1 MKKNADRHIRFI
13 VIATGIASV
22 VTQLVVIREFLTQFN
37 GNEFVIAL
45 ILFNWLLLGGI
56 GTFFA
61 RAAGKK
67 ASLFRL
73 AWLSVGLI
81 VLAPLELLMIRYF
94 RDIFFIYGSSAGF
107 YPTFT
112 YAFLTIVPYGLLL
125 GFALPYS
132 LMTARNIL
140 PAFSGTRIYIAD
152 NIGDTLGGALFSFIL
167 VVWVTPFQAL
177 CIAHLPLLFLACRV
191 LLHSPRLKTT
201 VALAGAL
208 CLFALMAGMALEK
221 QSLTPAG
228 TTLSHYQESRYG
240 RIAVYSDRDQHT
252 LFLDGKPVMSGA
264 NIALAEESVHY
275 PLSQLNTVNR
285 LLLVSAEG
293 GMMAEIAKYRPSS
306 VDYVEI
312 DPMLSDVAFQFS
324 FLEDIAELTLI
335 HEDGRVWL
343 QQTGANYDAVILSL
357 PEPDTFQINRFFTDA
372 FFGIAKAR
380 LNPGGILSFSVSGF
394 DNYIRDEQAAK
405 IASLRNT
412 AKQHFK
418 HVALIPG
425 EKIYFLCADFAPDND
440 IVALLDAK
448 NIQTDFIHGFFH
460 GNVTDER
467 IRYLYDHINI
477 DAPLNLDFSPHLMWL
492 MYQDWF
498 ARFSASPAGFLMALA
513 LFLIIYMA
521 RASRE
526 EFVLF
531 STGCVLMGSQILIIF
546 AFQILFGYIYEQIG
560 WIVTVFLAGLLP
572 GAVFGHRIR
581 ARGAKILITADGA
594 LMVLLLLFLFLI
606 VHVGDRLP
614 SATFL
619 ILGMSMSVTCGIQ
632 MPVALYL
639 RGDGK
644 SGVIQA
650 FSADLIGAAAG
661 TLITSVI
668 LIPYIGIIWTALCL
682 AGLKLISAGLI
693 YARPS

>member
-1 MKKNADRHIRFI
+1 MKKNADRHVRLI

-56 GTFFA
+56 GTFLA

-67 ASLFRL
+67 ASLLRL

-94 RDIFFIYGSSAGF
+94 RDVFFIYGSSAGF
-107 YPTFT
+107 YPTFA

-132 LMTARNIL
+132 LVTARNIL
-140 PAFSGTRIYIAD
+140 PAFSGTRVYIAD
-152 NIGDTLGGALFSFIL
+152 NIGDTLGGALFSFVL
-167 VVWVTPFQAL
+167 VAWVTPFQAL
-177 CIAHLPLLFLACRV
+177 CIAHLPLLFFACRV
-191 LLHSPRLKTT
+191 LTHSPRPKITI
-201 VALAGAL
+201 ALAGVI
-208 CLFALMAGMALEK
+208 CLFALASGMALEK
-221 QSLTPAG
+221 QSLTPAQM
-228 TTLSHYQESRYG
+228 TLSYYQESRYG

-252 LFLDGKPVMSGA
+252 LYLDGKPVMSDV
-264 NIALAEESVHY
+264 NTALAEESVHY
-275 PLSQLNTVNR
+275 PLSQLKSVDR
-285 LLLVSAEG
+285 ILLVSAEG
-293 GMMAEIAKYRPSS
+293 GMMAEIARHRPSA

-312 DPMLSDVAFQFS
+312 DPMLSDAAFAFG
-324 FLEDIAELTLI
+324 FLEDLPGLTRI
-335 HEDGRVWL
+335 HQDGRVFL
-343 QQTGANYDAVILSL
+343 HRTEAIYDAVILSL

-380 LNPGGILSFSVSGF
+380 LSDGGILSFSVTGF

-425 EKIYFLCADFAPDND
+425 EKIHFLCADFKPDND
-440 IVALLDAK
+440 IIALLDAK
-448 NIQTDFIHGFFH
+448 NIQTDYLHGFFR

-477 DAPLNLDFSPHLMWL
+477 DAPLNLDFSPHLMRL
-492 MYQDWF
+492 MYKDWF
-498 ARFSASPAGFLMALA
+498 ARFSTSPYGFLAFIS
-513 LFLIIYMA
+513 LFFIIYLV

-531 STGCVLMGSQILIIF
+531 STGCVLMGGQILIIF

-581 ARGAKILITADGA
+581 ARGAKILIAADGA
-594 LMVLLLLFLFLI
+594 LVALLLLFLFLI
-606 VHVGDRLP
+606 IHVGDSLP
-614 SATFL
+614 PATFL
-619 ILGMSMSVTCGIQ
+619 ILGMSMSAACGIQ
-632 MPVALYL
+632 MPVALHL

-682 AGLKLISAGLI
+682 AGLKLISAGLM
-693 YARPS
+693 YARPA